1 MLAAVACDDE
11 PRPSATPEPTT
22 PTPEG
27 RQEQPQQP
35 TNPPTPELL
44 SATPTVEVGQEEPT
58 QPVTPPTPPATELLV
73 PTPTPVIQ
81 EHPPPPHWGASGPS
95 LDGAIFSA
103 DVIVLG
109 SLSSI
114 ESGSMTIPS
123 GEGVQPT
130 YRPLAEMRFD
140 VVEYLKGSGS
150 RTIVVEAPDRRN
162 TYLMEQEAV
171 SAAEAMVASRDA
183 AHDGS
188 EMIVFLRNELDQ
200 DSGRVTRAASDSGD
214 RFRWQSIH
222 TIVGPDAGNSPSQ
235 DGSSGEDSSGSSDGS
250 LQFVHYTQPLWTD
263 EGSVD
268 ISDLLAFSL
277 TELRSRIEAMDALL
291 KAGEGVEGYK
301 FCISQKLVSER
312 HLRVR
317 WTPKFGQVAKR

>member
-1 MLAAVACDDE
+1 MRVQSRESGIRGRLRVWTLAIIGGLLALLMLAAVACDDE

-140 VVEYLKGSGS
+140 VVEYLKG
-150 RTIVVEAPDRRN
+150 AA
-162 TYLMEQEAV
+162 AV
-171 SAAEAMVASRDA
+171 
-183 AHDGS
+183 
-188 EMIVFLRNELDQ
+188 
-200 DSGRVTRAASDSGD
+200 
-214 RFRWQSIH
+214 
-222 TIVGPDAGNSPSQ
+222 
-235 DGSSGEDSSGSSDGS
+235 
-250 LQFVHYTQPLWTD
+250 
-263 EGSVD
+263 
-268 ISDLLAFSL
+268 LLSWKH
-277 TELRSRIEAMDALL
+277 RI
-291 KAGEGVEGYK
+291 
-301 FCISQKLVSER
+301 
-312 HLRVR
+312 
-317 WTPKFGQVAKR
+317 FGTST